1 MASDQLNKAMG
12 GATRGKDQKMAQAL
26 KRTGGGGDGDS
37 IDQMTLEEKA
47 ELAETRFKAIADV
60 V

>member
-1 MASDQLNKAMG
+1 
-12 GATRGKDQKMAQAL
+12 MAQAL
-26 KRTGGGGDGDS
+26 KRTAGGDDGD
-37 IDQMTLEEKA
+37 IVDEMTLEEKA